1 MKLARF
7 YLSILSSSIP
17 CGLLVVHWFLSWK
30 PLPKCHIINVPFTTN
45 GKCHRNEW
53 KYCCLLLFARGML
66 LQTLTQLQP
75 GTYGLVGSYLA
86 TGLLLIQLIDETFI
100 FSERN
105 NLQNFTYY
113 GKLFLRTLASVLIR
127 TLHSWWL
134 TNKILVATSFFF

>member
-1 MKLARF
+1 MYIVMLNEIGAILLIHS
-7 YLSILSSSIP
+7 LS
-17 CGLLVVHWFLSWK
+17 
-30 PLPKCHIINVPFTTN
+30 
-45 GKCHRNEW
+45 
-53 KYCCLLLFARGML
+53 M
-66 LQTLTQLQP
+66 TLTQLQP

-127 TLHSWWL
+127 TLHS
-134 TNKILVATSFFF
+134 